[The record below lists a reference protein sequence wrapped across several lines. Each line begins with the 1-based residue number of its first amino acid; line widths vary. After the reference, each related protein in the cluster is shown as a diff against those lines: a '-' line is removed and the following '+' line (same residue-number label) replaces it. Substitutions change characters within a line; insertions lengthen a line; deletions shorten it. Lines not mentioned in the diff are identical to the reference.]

1 MDILKFP
8 KRKTTSSDNSVSSKS
23 TEKISWDKDEE
34 NINISTNWNN
44 EEVDEHGLN
53 NDIFHLL
60 DKKPSD
66 NEEFE
71 CIRHHIPDNF
81 FNYPAKQNKD
91 SQRHSGFMNQSCR

>member
-1 MDILKFP
+1 MDILKFL

-60 DKKPSD
+60 DKKP
-66 NEEFE
+66 
-71 CIRHHIPDNF
+71 
-81 FNYPAKQNKD
+81 
-91 SQRHSGFMNQSCR
+91 